1 MWEIEY
7 SNEVKFYFIDNSDL
21 VFDLLVRI
29 EELRYTT
36 DGIPTEGCAQLD
48 PGYYWWEVLRHIV
61 VYRIVT
67 KNRLEILKV
76 KPKE

>member
-7 SNEVKFYFIDNSDL
+7 SNEVKFYFLDNGDL

-29 EELRYTT
+29 EELRHTPN
-36 DGIPTEGCAQLD
+36 GIPPGGCTQLE
-48 PGYYWWEVLRHIV
+48 PNFYWWEILRHIV
-61 VYRIVT
+61 VY
-67 KNRLEILKV
+67 EIKGQKLIIEIV